1 MTAPLPLALVHIPS
15 WGDCRVP
22 VLAIDGDTWTVWVS
36 RTASHPGGVER
47 RVQRAEVNPLCVVAA
62 FVVLEV
68 RQGERSRRVED
79 MTDRAARLWA
89 ASENGLSVRAIEN
102 LSET

>member
-1 MTAPLPLALVHIPS
+1 MTPLALVHIPS

-22 VLAIDGDTWTVWVS
+22 VLRIDGDVWTVWVS
-36 RTASHPGGVER
+36 RTASHPDGVER
-47 RVQRAEVNPLCVVAA
+47 QVQRSEINPLCVIAA
-62 FVVLEV
+62 HVVIEV

-89 ASENGLSVRAIEN
+89 ASENGLSVRAIEK
-102 LSET
+102 LSDS